1 MKRLVILI
9 MLFIVVSLSACE
21 EEEIAPIIT
30 TQGRQVAESFDDN
43 FRIILYSEKD
53 IYGDT
58 EEINIWGTL
67 EYIGPEDSIDIHS
80 GDPYIGFNVESEGV
94 YFIQS
99 LVFTILMT
107 TTLEKGVVHEFPLRK
122 SGGFGEDDEDAD
134 FWRDFYTEER
144 MLFPIGEYQLTFSSG
159 FDIDTDSYYHLGVQ
173 YQFEV
178 TESYVLE
185 PLLTVQSPIESD
197 SQDENLLGVMT
208 ESVSVSEIE
217 WQKIYETNE
226 YSILSRD
233 VPDNIIF
240 IMIGY
245 IIEYGDYTCTI
256 GARTRYQYIIYS
268 NEEYYDIF
276 EYHQKYNNLS
286 HDLLNQIGIE
296 YSTCSEDS
304 D

>member
-21 EEEIAPIIT
+21 KEETAPINT
-30 TQGRQVAESFDDN
+30 RQGRQVAQSVDDN

-53 IYGDT
+53 IYSDI
-58 EEINIWGTL
+58 EEVDIWGTL

-80 GDPYIGFNVESEGV
+80 GSPYIGYDVEGEGV
-94 YFIQS
+94 AFIQNI
-99 LVFTILMT
+99 VATILMT
-107 TTLEKGVVHEFPLRK
+107 TTLEKGEVHEFPLRK
-122 SGGFGEDDEDAD
+122 SGGFSENDEDAD
-134 FWRDFYTEER
+134 FWRNFYSEER
-144 MLFPIGEYQLTFSSG
+144 MLFPIGEYQLSFSTG
-159 FDIDTDSYYHLGVQ
+159 FYIDTRSDYHNSIQ

-178 TESYVLE
+178 IKSYVLV

-197 SQDENLLGVMT
+197 LQDENVLGVMT
-208 ESVSVSEIE
+208 ELVSVNDIE

-233 VPDNIIF
+233 VPDNMIF
-240 IMIGY
+240 AMIGY
-245 IIEYGDYTCTI
+245 IVEYGDYTCSI

-268 NEEYYDIF
+268 NEEYYDIY
-276 EYHQKYNNLS
+276 EYHQKYSNLS
-286 HDLLNQIGIE
+286 RDLLNQIGIE